1 MPSLMPAN
9 AVEPIGQRPETRIVI
24 SLPGRYSLWT
34 TQDSGHQLKQYACR
48 AISMSPTSVALVAPV
63 RGSVG
68 DWVSAEI
75 EYFGKLEGSIK
86 RLLHQRGFVMQP
98 VASREERANL
108 ANKIE
113 WFEKYKN
120 LELADLRAHARFV
133 PENPIS
139 TLIFADG
146 TVNSCFILDLSASG
160 VAISSDSLPEI
171 STVLAVGSVVGRV
184 IRHFHGGFAVKFVSV
199 QDRQSVEEHVRHFC
213 R

>member
-1 MPSLMPAN
+1 MPSLMPENDVGA
-9 AVEPIGQRPETRIVI
+9 IGQQAETRIAI

-34 TQDSGHQLKQYACR
+34 TENSGDKLKQYACR
-48 AISMSPTSVALVAPV
+48 AISISPTSVVFVAPV

-75 EYFGKLEGSIK
+75 EYFGKLEGSIQ

-120 LELADLRAHARFV
+120 LELGDLRAHARFV

-146 TVNSCFILDLSASG
+146 TVKSCFILDLSASG

-171 STVLAVGSVVGRV
+171 NTVLAVGRVVGRV
-184 IRHFHGGFAVKFVSV
+184 VRHFHGGFAVKFVSV
-199 QDRQSVEEHVRHFC
+199 QDRQSVEELVRHFC